1 MTKIGFIGLGS
12 MGLPMAQNLA
22 AKGFE
27 VAGYDLRK
35 AAIDELVAHGG
46 RSAANVGDALADAE
60 LAILMVVNAA
70 QAESVLFD
78 TNAIARLAKDAVVVV
93 MATCPPAKAAALAK
107 RVEGAGFGFVDAPV
121 SGGVVGARAG
131 SLTIMVGAGDTEFGK
146 AKPAL
151 DAMGGKIARVG
162 KEPGQGATAKAVNQ
176 LLCGVHIAAAA
187 EALAMAKKLGVDME
201 QMLDIVSGSAA
212 SSWMLRDRG
221 ARMLQDEPNVTS
233 AVDIFVKDLGIV
245 LETGDGAAADIPLA
259 RAAHEKFV
267 AASGAGFGA
276 FDDSQVIRAF
286 AAQAKGK

>member
-12 MGLPMAQNLA
+12 MGLPMAKNLA
-22 AKGFE
+22 AKGF
-27 VAGYDLRK
+27 VVTGYDLRK
-35 AAIDELVAHGG
+35 AAVDDLVAHGG
-46 RSAANVGDALADAE
+46 KPSANVGDALADAD

-78 TNAIARLAKDAVVVV
+78 TKAIARLAPGAVVVV
-93 MATCPPAKAAALAK
+93 MATCPPARAAALAK
-107 RVEGAGFGFVDAPV
+107 RVESAGFGFVDAPV
-121 SGGVVGARAG
+121 SGGVVGATAG
-131 SLTIMVGAGDTEFGK
+131 SLTIMVGAGDAQFDK

-151 DAMGGKIARVG
+151 DAMGGKVARVG
-162 KEPGQGATAKAVNQ
+162 KDAGQGATAKAVNQ
-176 LLCGVHIAAAA
+176 LLCGVHLAAAA
-187 EALAMAKKLGVDME
+187 EALALARKLGVDME

-221 ARMLQDEPNVTS
+221 GRMLQDEPVVTS

-267 AASGAGFGA
+267 AASAAGFGLL
-276 FDDSQVIRAF
+276 DDSQVIRSF
-286 AAQAKGK
+286 GGKPKA